1 MLRTTYEDFS
11 IHDRWRAIYRNNP
24 RLDDLNDRIMDR
36 MLHYAAPPAG
46 ALFLDAGCG
55 TGDHS
60 IRIARRGYECFS
72 VDLSDT
78 ILRQAEEK
86 IQQQGLSSKVHLSCQ
101 ALENLSFAD
110 NTFDCVHCRGV
121 LMHVPDWQAAVA
133 NLCRVLK
140 PGGKLVIVESSKA
153 SLDAIVVRL
162 VRLVMKRQS
171 KLVETPGGSEF
182 WSDINGSPFLVRVAN
197 IGYLVRQLD
206 ALGVRLKKSFTT
218 EFLGIGRVP
227 AGIARNT
234 VITGN
239 RLCFALHFPSSISNG
254 VALIGEKRTGEKLPV
269 SN

>member
-24 RLDDLNDRIMDR
+24 RLDELNDRIMDR
-36 MLHYAAPPAG
+36 MLHYAAPPVG

-78 ILRQAEEK
+78 ILRQAEK
-86 IQQQGLSSKVHLSCQ
+86 NIQQQGLSSKVHLSCQ

-140 PGGKLVIVESSKA
+140 PGGKLVIVEGSKA
-153 SLDAIVVRL
+153 SLDAI
-162 VRLVMKRQS
+162 
-171 KLVETPGGSEF
+171 
-182 WSDINGSPFLVRVAN
+182 
-197 IGYLVRQLD
+197 
-206 ALGVRLKKSFTT
+206 
-218 EFLGIGRVP
+218 
-227 AGIARNT
+227 
-234 VITGN
+234 
-239 RLCFALHFPSSISNG
+239 
-254 VALIGEKRTGEKLPV
+254 
-269 SN
+269 